1 MRRILPISL
10 VLLMSAL
17 QACQRDQA
25 TGPRAATP
33 SLQTVKASASKIA
46 FVSTR
51 DGNSEIYVM
60 DGDGSAQT
68 RLTNAPEWDYEP
80 SWSPDGGRIVF
91 VSQRGHCDCL
101 YVMAPDGSAVTVLTH
116 HDSGRGDRRPTWSPD
131 GQTIAFTRFLE
142 DNVDVY
148 RIAAAGSAETALT
161 RTPFHRTAREPQ
173 WSPDGSRIAFST
185 SQDNDTEIYVMNADG
200 SVQTRLTNTSGV
212 DEEPTWSPDGTRI
225 AFTSHRDGT
234 AQIYVMNA
242 DGSAQTRLTDNPA
255 ADAGPRWSPDGRRI
269 AFTST
274 RDGDVEIYVMSADG
288 SSQTRLTN
296 AAGADEEPSWSP
308 DGDQIAFTSHRDGN
322 AQIYVMNADGSGQT
336 RLTSSA
342 GRNTGPTWAPVV
354 YRASRAPAHVGFT
367 VQPPAAVNANA
378 VFSPAIQVS
387 VTDASWH
394 AVPGGVVRVEIDTS
408 PTPGA
413 TLSGTTE
420 AKLTDG
426 VATFSGL
433 RIDQAGRG
441 YRLRAGAGQASGV
454 SATFTVVGPPAQV
467 TFLTQPPATV
477 EGGVPIAPGFALP
490 LRVAIQ
496 DALGSTVPGAAQ
508 AVTLGLAANPAG
520 ATLAGTTTM
529 AAVDGIATFDS
540 VRVDRPGNEY
550 TLVASASGL
559 TGATSTSFAARLFF
573 LSVSTGTHTCGETH
587 GVAYCWGYPQYGVL
601 GDGGTSPHAT
611 PAPVAGGRHFFE
623 ITTGAQHSCG
633 VMVGGAAYCWGHNIQ
648 GALGDGTTTDRTTPV
663 AVSGGLSFLSVSG
676 GAGFTCA
683 KTSGGQA
690 YCWGD
695 NLLGQLGTGSNAGP
709 QGCEFG
715 RPCSRD
721 PVAVAGGLTFISVS
735 AGAAHACAVT
745 TGFLAYCWGDNT
757 AGALGDGTTTSRAA
771 PVAVAGGLHFY
782 AVSAGYQSTCGLTTG
797 SVVYCWGDNSLGQ
810 LGDGTTTSRT
820 TPAPVSGA
828 LSFIAVSIRYQSACG
843 VLTTRAVYCWGDNA
857 HGQLGDG
864 TTTSRT
870 TPVAVAVASGLS
882 FNGVDAHGDTSCG
895 ATSSGLVY
903 CWGDNFAGQ
912 LGNGTMTASSTPVQA
927 TQ

>member
-10 VLLMSAL
+10 VLLVSAL

-68 RLTNAPEWDYEP
+68 RLTNAPELDYEP

-161 RTPFHRTAREPQ
+161 HTPFHRIAREPQ

-185 SQDNDTEIYVMNADG
+185 SRDNDTEIYVMNANG

-212 DEEPTWSPDGTRI
+212 DEEPRWSPDGTRI

-234 AQIYVMNA
+234 
-242 DGSAQTRLTDNPA
+242 
-255 ADAGPRWSPDGRRI
+255 
-269 AFTST
+269 
-274 RDGDVEIYVMSADG
+274 
-288 SSQTRLTN
+288 
-296 AAGADEEPSWSP
+296 
-308 DGDQIAFTSHRDGN
+308 

-378 VFSPAIQVS
+378 VLSPAIQVS

-426 VATFSGL
+426 VATFSDL

-477 EGGVPIAPGFALP
+477 EAGVPIAPAFALP

-508 AVTLGLAANPAG
+508 AVTLALAANPAG

-559 TGATSTSFAARLFF
+559 TGATSTSFAAHLFF
-573 LSVSTGTHTCGETH
+573 LRVSTGTHTCGETH

-683 KTSGGQA
+683 KTSAGQA

-820 TPAPVSGA
+820 TPAPVSGG

-857 HGQLGDG
+857 HGQVGDG

-870 TPVAVAVASGLS
+870 TPVAVASGLS

-912 LGNGTMTASSTPVQA
+912 LGNGTMTASPTPVQA